1 MGFWQG
7 LNEGLTYV
15 MEDAARKKE
24 LEAARQERASERQAD
39 IALEEKRFQRGKEEA
54 AALRLEENKTRMRDS
69 LVPLY
74 VKRQQDIDAA
84 TAVTASASQLYDILG
99 DSTDPKVVALRNNP
113 QVADAI
119 MTEINK
125 RREEAATKSGV
136 ILSID
141 RQTLLDNLVVKGSG
155 EVVPV
160 SLDAALI
167 DVTDFEGYVS
177 SVAKLTTPL
186 TTATA
191 LLSPEYGFI
200 PKPENLEEG
209 RKLFETNLFTIAG
222 QQRDAL
228 LADSQTDTT
237 GEKQKAWNSLNN
249 TIQAADKGDAAA
261 VATLR
266 DTYGQ
271 QAFEATVATDNRY
284 IAAIADTPEF
294 APFAETYNLKAQLV
308 GILSDPT
315 ATDTDKATA
324 KDKLA
329 QLGWVF

>member
-15 MEDAARKKE
+15 MEDKARKKE
-24 LEAARQERASERQAD
+24 LEAARQERAAERQAD

-54 AALRLEENKTRMRDS
+54 AALRLEENKNRLRES

-74 VKRQQDIDAA
+74 VQRQQEIDAA
-84 TAVTASASQLYDILG
+84 TKVSAGASQLYDIFG

-119 MTEINK
+119 WTEINK
-125 RREEAATKSGV
+125 RREEAAKSGV

-141 RQTLLDNLVVKGSG
+141 LQTLLDNLVVKGSG

-160 SLDAALI
+160 TLDAALI

-177 SVAKLTTPL
+177 SVSKLSTPL
-186 TTATA
+186 TSATA
-191 LLSPEYGFI
+191 ILSPEYGLI
-200 PKPENLEEG
+200 PNAKNLEEG
-209 RKLFETNLFTIAG
+209 RKLFDTNLYTIAG

-237 GEKQKAWNSLNN
+237 GEKQKAWDKLNN
-249 TIQAADKGDAAA
+249 TIQAATKGDAAA

-271 QAFEATVATDNRY
+271 QAFEATVATDNMY
-284 IAAIADTPEF
+284 TAAIVDTPEF

-329 QLGWVF
+329 QLGWTF

>member
-15 MEDAARKKE
+15 MEDKARKKE
-24 LEAARQERASERQAD
+24 LEAARQERAAERQAD

-54 AALRLEENKTRMRDS
+54 AALRLEENKMRMRDA

-74 VKRQQDIDAA
+74 VQRQQEIDAA
-84 TAVTASASQLYDILG
+84 TKVTAGASQLYDIFG

-119 MTEINK
+119 WTEINK
-125 RREEAATKSGV
+125 RREEAAKSGV

-141 RQTLLDNLVVKGSG
+141 LQTLLDNLVVKGSG

-160 SLDAALI
+160 TLDAALI

-177 SVAKLTTPL
+177 SVSKLSTPL
-186 TTATA
+186 TSATA
-191 LLSPEYGFI
+191 ILSPEYGLI
-200 PKPENLEEG
+200 PNAKNLEEG
-209 RKLFETNLFTIAG
+209 RKLFDTNLYTIAG

-237 GEKQKAWNSLNN
+237 GEKQKAWDKLNN
-249 TIQAADKGDAAA
+249 TIQAATKGDAAA

-271 QAFEATVATDNRY
+271 QAFEATVATDNMY
-284 IAAIADTPEF
+284 TAAIVDTPEF

-329 QLGWVF
+329 QLGWTF

>member
-39 IALEEKRFQRGKEEA
+39 IALEEKRFQRGKEES
-54 AALRLEENKTRMRDS
+54 AALRLEENKMRMRDA

-74 VKRQQDIDAA
+74 VKRQQEIDAA
-84 TAVTASASQLYDILG
+84 ATVTAGASQLYDIFG

-113 QVADAI
+113 QAADAI

-125 RREEAATKSGV
+125 KREEAVKAGV
-136 ILSID
+136 TLSID
-141 RQTLLDNLVVKGSG
+141 PQTLLDNIVIKGSG

-160 SLDAALI
+160 ALDAALI

-200 PKPENLEEG
+200 PNAKNLEEG

-237 GEKQKAWNSLNN
+237 GEKQKAWNSLNS

-271 QAFEATVATDNRY
+271 QAFEAAIATDSRY
-284 IAAIADTPEF
+284 LAAISDTPEF

-315 ATDTDKATA
+315 ATDTDKTTA
-324 KDKLA
+324 KDKLS